1 MLVASHGSPPGN
13 RDAANLFSLVEDAN
27 DMDLLERIETQLISN
42 RLPLIGITVAA
53 VPYANTPVVLTLH
66 WHGFVETRLAEV
78 TDANV
83 VAFQPVPSSALQ
95 VNDRWDRLNELEN
108 EVLDVA
114 WELGSWNLAR
124 VEALPF
130 VRPGASEQESLECMG
145 AFGSLPLSIDGQPP
159 VVAEVPDAED
169 LIEAASRSGYLQ
181 WTFRPVRG
189 GLWAEVAEDLTLE
202 EGGYRNP
209 PCPYLAAPTRQRIA
223 RAPRRVVYQFGRMRL
238 Q

>member
-1 MLVASHGSPPGN
+1 M
-13 RDAANLFSLVEDAN
+13 E
-27 DMDLLERIETQLISN
+27 LLDRIETQLVSN
-42 RLPLIGITVAA
+42 RLPLVGITVAA

-66 WHGFVETRLAEV
+66 WHGFVELRLAEV

-83 VAFQPVPSSALQ
+83 VAYQAVPSSALQ
-95 VNDRWDRLNELEN
+95 LNERWDRFDELEN
-108 EVLDVA
+108 SVLDVA
-114 WELGSWNLAR
+114 WELGAWDLAR

-130 VRPGASEQESLECMG
+130 IRPGACEQESLECMG
-145 AFGSLPLSIDGQPP
+145 AFGSMPVTIDGQPP

-189 GLWAEVAEDLTLE
+189 GVWAEVAEDLTLQ

-209 PCPYLAAPTRQRIA
+209 PCPLLPIPTRADR
-223 RAPRRVVYQFGRMRL
+223 RRGPRRVVYQFGRCPGLDR
-238 Q
+238 